1 MKTAYNLRSI
11 AAQAI
16 SQVLDKGLS
25 LSTVLPGLQK
35 NISDKDRGVTTRTL
49 FRHAPG
55 IASTR
60 MVFAATDGETTHRQ
74 TANPALFAHGWLIS
88 ANTYTHSRPCH
99 LGGDR

>member
-35 NISDKDRGVTTRTL
+35 MSQIKIVGYFRNSASVPYGFFLSWNGVC
-49 FRHAPG
+49 
-55 IASTR
+55 S
-60 MVFAATDGETTHRQ
+60 
-74 TANPALFAHGWLIS
+74 N
-88 ANTYTHSRPCH
+88 
-99 LGGDR
+99 